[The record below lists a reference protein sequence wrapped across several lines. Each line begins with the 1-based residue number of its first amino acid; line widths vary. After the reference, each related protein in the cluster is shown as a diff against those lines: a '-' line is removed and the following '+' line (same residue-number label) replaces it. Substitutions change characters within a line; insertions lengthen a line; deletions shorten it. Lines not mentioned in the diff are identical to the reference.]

1 MILTILYVFLKLI
14 DRANVG
20 LNKVRFLD
28 MLEKNLTNQRSSSF
42 MQELIAHLYP
52 NFEGIKLFLRRKIK
66 RIPI

>member
-1 MILTILYVFLKLI
+1 MRVLKI
-14 DRANVG
+14 FQPANVG

-52 NFEGIKLFLRRKIK
+52 NFEGIKLFLRRKIIK
-66 RIPI
+66 TPI